1 MLRIQPSAT
10 ALTTLQLQIS
20 VFINYNSMIQHVLIR
35 LKLIVP
41 KTKLITISSNVGL
54 LEDAFSPLWWRM
66 DTFPLNKL
74 VAIMQYALVTG
85 NLCKLQWEIKPK
97 VALKTV
103 MCLLLLYMNMVD
115 KSHVL
120 QASISS
126 AWTFIKI
133 VLIFAVEKAIAREME
148 IVNVFQE

>member
-10 ALTTLQLQIS
+10 APTTLQLQIS
-20 VFINYNSMIQHVLIR
+20 VFIKNNSMIHHVLIL
-35 LKLIVP
+35 LKLIVQ
-41 KTKLITISSNVGL
+41 KTRLNTIASNVGL
-54 LEDAFSPLWWRM
+54 LEDAFSPLLWRM

-74 VAIMQYALVTG
+74 VATVQYALVTG
-85 NLCKLQWEIKPK
+85 NLCWLQWEIKPK